1 MEQIIHNNLFHSLQV
16 KSIQKTTPDC
26 SVIELEIPPH
36 LQETFSF
43 KAGQYLTFE
52 ENIDGETVRRCYS
65 LCSNPYKKEWK
76 IGVKKIEGGKF
87 STFANDVL
95 KAGDQLQTIP
105 PDGHFFIDIQPEIK
119 RNYVAFAAG
128 SGITPIASII
138 QTHLEAE
145 PLSTFKLFYINKSIT
160 SIILREEIEALKN
173 KYMER
178 FEVYHFFTR
187 QRRSIDLFN
196 GRLDEEKLTQIFKT
210 LCKADQVDHFF
221 SCGPEAMIKC
231 IETFLLDAG
240 VDQQKIHYEL
250 FGTDTGESQQKA
262 ESIKAQFK
270 GEQCN
275 ITVIEGGKEI
285 SFKAVKGACNILDE
299 ALNNAADLPYA
310 CKGGV
315 CATCIAKLIKG
326 EVNMLVS
333 YGLEQEQIDEGF
345 ILTCQSLPVSD
356 EILVDYD
363 V

>member
-1 MEQIIHNNLFHSLQV
+1 MKFYPLKVS
-16 KSIQKTTPDC
+16 SIKKTTDDC
-26 SVIELEIPPH
+26 SIISLEVPSALH
-36 LQETFSF
+36 ETFHY

-52 ENIDGETVRRCYS
+52 EDLNSEKVRRCYS
-65 LCSNPYKKEWK
+65 LCSNPNKNEWR

-95 KAGDQLQTIP
+95 KVGDELQTMP
-105 PDGHFFIDIQPEIK
+105 PEGNFFVDLKPDAQ

-145 PLSTFKLFYINKSIT
+145 PKSTFKLFYINKNIT

-173 KYMER
+173 KYMNR

-187 QRRSIDLFN
+187 QKRSIELFN
-196 GRLDEEKLTQIFKT
+196 GRLNEEKLTQIFKT
-210 LCKADQVDHFF
+210 LCHAGQVDHFF

-231 IETFLLDAG
+231 IETFLLASG
-240 VDQQKIHYEL
+240 VEQQKIHYEL

-262 ESIKAQFK
+262 ASIKAQFK

-285 SFKAVKGACNILDE
+285 TFSAAKGACNILDE

-315 CATCIAKLIKG
+315 CATCIAKLVKG
-326 EVNMLVS
+326 KVNMLVS

-356 EILVDYD
+356 EVLIDYD